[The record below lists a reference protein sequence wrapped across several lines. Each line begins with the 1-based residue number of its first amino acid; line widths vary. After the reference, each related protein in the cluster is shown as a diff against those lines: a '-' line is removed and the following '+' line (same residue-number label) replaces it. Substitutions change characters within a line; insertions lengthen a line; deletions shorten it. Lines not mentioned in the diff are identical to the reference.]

1 MSPRTR
7 TLVLVALALA
17 AVAGIALGGWA
28 IVDSR
33 AEGSGRVLVP
43 TPTPTV
49 EPSPSVVPTD
59 GPTTTPTAS
68 PTASPSPGQTR
79 KPLPPREREYWLVA
93 MLNRQIPVY
102 DKPSM
107 DARVRMELP
116 AKTRYGV
123 ETVCLVRK
131 IEETSRRVWYNVW
144 LPTGPNGARG
154 WIGQRGI
161 TLYPVYTQI
170 VIDLSER
177 RLTVLEGSEKELGSF
192 SVAIGEP
199 RYPTPTGQYFITE
212 KVKPTD
218 PTTAYGVL
226 AMALSA
232 YSPQLADRPEW
243 AGGQVAIHGTNQ
255 PQLIGQAISHG
266 CIRMKNEDVL
276 TVDKLVKTGS
286 PVTIV
291 R

>member
-7 TLVLVALALA
+7 TLVLSALAL
-17 AVAGIALGGWA
+17 VVVVGIAVGGWA

-33 AEGSGRVLVP
+33 ADSSGRSLAPPASP
-43 TPTPTV
+43 TG
-49 EPSPSVVPTD
+49 EPSPSV
-59 GPTTTPTAS
+59 GPTGS
-68 PTASPSPGQTR
+68 PTASPSPSPTR
-79 KPLPPREREYWLVA
+79 KPLPPREKDYWLVA
-93 MLNRQIPVY
+93 MLRRAVPVY
-102 DKPSM
+102 DKPSL

-116 AKTRYGV
+116 KKTRYGV

-131 IEETSRRVWYNVW
+131 VEESGKRIWYNVW

-154 WIGQRGI
+154 WITERGV

-170 VIDLSER
+170 VIDLSDR
-177 RLTVLEGSEKELGSF
+177 RLTVLEGSERELGSF
-192 SVAIGEP
+192 PVAIGQP
-199 RYPTPTGQYFITE
+199 QFPTPTGQYFITE

-226 AMALSA
+226 AIALSA
-232 YSPQLADRPEW
+232 YSPQLADEPEW

-255 PQLIGQAISHG
+255 PELIGQAISHG
-266 CIRMKNEDVL
+266 CIRMNNKDVL

>member
-1 MSPRTR
+1 MAK
-7 TLVLVALALA
+7 ALLSLA
-17 AVAGIALGGWA
+17 AWFASWLPMPLKRGLYRLGPFSRLLRGVLNRAAPQGLTAVDVAAGGLA
-28 IVDSR
+28 GFRLCLDLHS
-33 AEGSGRVLVP
+33 EK
-43 TPTPTV
+43 
-49 EPSPSVVPTD
+49 D
-59 GPTTTPTAS
+59 
-68 PTASPSPGQTR
+68 
-79 KPLPPREREYWLVA
+79 YWLVA
-93 MLNRQIPVY
+93 MLRRAIPVY
-102 DKPSM
+102 DKPSL

-116 AKTRYGV
+116 KKTRYGV

-131 IEETSRRVWYNVW
+131 VEESGKRIWYNVW

-154 WIGQRGI
+154 WITERGV

-170 VIDLSER
+170 VIDLSDR
-177 RLTVLEGSEKELGSF
+177 RLTVLEGSERELGSF
-192 SVAIGEP
+192 PVAIGQP
-199 RYPTPTGQYFITE
+199 QFPTPTGQYFITE

-226 AMALSA
+226 AIALSA
-232 YSPQLADRPEW
+232 YSPQLADEPEW

-255 PQLIGQAISHG
+255 PELIGQAISHG
-266 CIRMKNEDVL
+266 CIRMNNKDVL